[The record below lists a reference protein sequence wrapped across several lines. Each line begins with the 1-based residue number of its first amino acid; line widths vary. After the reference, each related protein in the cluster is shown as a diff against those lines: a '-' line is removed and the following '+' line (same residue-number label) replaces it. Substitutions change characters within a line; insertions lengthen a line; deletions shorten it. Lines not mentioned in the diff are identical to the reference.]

1 MTEQEKQIL
10 KNLVE
15 VIPDMDEL
23 QRMYLLGQAE
33 GMAFMKKKQSEKT
46 TPVQTRSR
54 TGERSDKNE

>member
-33 GMAFMKKKQSEKT
+33 GMAFMKKKQSEKNN
-46 TPVQTRSR
+46 PRPNQDR
-54 TGERSDKNE
+54 GNGKEG

>member
-33 GMAFMKKKQSEKT
+33 GMAFMKKKQSEKNN
-46 TPVQTRSR
+46 PRPNLDR
-54 TGERSDKNE
+54 GNGKEG

>member
-33 GMAFMKKKQSEKT
+33 GMAFMKKKQSEKNN
-46 TPVQTRSR
+46 PRP
-54 TGERSDKNE
+54 DKK

>member
-23 QRMYLLGQAE
+23 QRITVLS
-33 GMAFMKKKQSEKT
+33 F
-46 TPVQTRSR
+46 
-54 TGERSDKNE
+54 

>member
-33 GMAFMKKKQSEKT
+33 GMAFMKKKQSEKNN
-46 TPVQTRSR
+46 PRPNLDR
-54 TGERSDKNE
+54 GNGKE